1 MKPYTIF
8 FNYLTKFIS
17 SILFFLATTIT
28 IILFTIFNQNF
39 MAQQLNETNYY
50 EKLYTNIKLE
60 MSYYV
65 TQSGLSDDILNNIF
79 DKELLRRTTEK
90 MLDNFYNNKDNTINK
105 TSIEENLMNNINEEL
120 KDYKLTEEDKTSIN
134 KFITQMS
141 SIYETEI
148 SYSNI
153 LNKYHNSFNRIYHIL
168 VALDILCITLFII
181 NYFITRYTLKERN
194 IIISLLTTATLITI
208 IHLYLS
214 NTLDL
219 GHLEFYNDII
229 SNLINYTY
237 QSIMSIFN
245 IVSTLYLVISLSL
258 ILYATKY
265 TKELL
270 KYKDKVLIIL
280 AIIWMGVIF
289 MFSAQVSD
297 ESKSSSNKV
306 TSAVVN
312 TVISIKKENISE
324 EKRQKIIEDKTFIV
338 RKSAHFTEY
347 FILGLILILYLQTKE
362 KLATKYV
369 ILAIIFCV
377 LYATSDEIH
386 QLFVDGRSCK
396 IMDILIDTCGS
407 SLAILGFTSIYKITT
422 NLKKQKELFIEQI

>member
-1 MKPYTIF
+1 MKPHTIF

-17 SILFFLATTIT
+17 SILFFLTTTIT

-50 EKLYTNIKLE
+50 EKLYDNIKLE

-105 TSIEENLMNNINEEL
+105 TSVEENLMNNINEEL

-141 SIYETEI
+141 STYETEI

-153 LNKYHNSFNRIYHIL
+153 LNKYHNSFNKIYHIL
-168 VALDILCITLFII
+168 VALDILCIALFII

-194 IIISLLTTATLITI
+194 IIISLLTTTILITI

-245 IVSTLYLVISLSL
+245 IVSTIYLVISLSL

-270 KYKDKVLIIL
+270 KYKDKVIIIL

-312 TVISIKKENISE
+312 TIISIKKENISE

-338 RKSAHFTEY
+338 RKTAHFTEY

-362 KLATKYV
+362 KLTTKYI

>member
-1 MKPYTIF
+1 MKPHTIF

-17 SILFFLATTIT
+17 SILFFLTTTIT
-28 IILFTIFNQNF
+28 IILFTLFNQNF

-105 TSIEENLMNNINEEL
+105 TSVEENLMNNINEEL

-141 SIYETEI
+141 STYETEI

-168 VALDILCITLFII
+168 VALDLLCIALFII

-194 IIISLLTTATLITI
+194 IIISLLTTTILITI

-245 IVSTLYLVISLSL
+245 IVSTIYLVISLSL

-338 RKSAHFTEY
+338 RKTAHFTEY

-362 KLATKYV
+362 KLTTKYI

>member
-1 MKPYTIF
+1 MKPHTIF

-17 SILFFLATTIT
+17 SILFFLTTTIT

-50 EKLYTNIKLE
+50 EKLYDNIKLE

-105 TSIEENLMNNINEEL
+105 TSVEENLMNNINEEL

-141 SIYETEI
+141 STYETEI

-194 IIISLLTTATLITI
+194 IIISLLTTTILITI

-245 IVSTLYLVISLSL
+245 IVSTIYLVISLSL

-338 RKSAHFTEY
+338 RKTAHFTEY

-362 KLATKYV
+362 KLTTKYI

-407 SLAILGFTSIYKITT
+407 SLAILGFTSIYKLTT

>member
-105 TSIEENLMNNINEEL
+105 TSVEENLMNNINEEL

-141 SIYETEI
+141 STYEAEI

-168 VALDILCITLFII
+168 VALDLLCIALFII

-194 IIISLLTTATLITI
+194 IIISLLTTTILITI

-245 IVSTLYLVISLSL
+245 IVSTIYLVISLSL

-362 KLATKYV
+362 KLAPKYI

-407 SLAILGFTSIYKITT
+407 SLAILGFTSIYKLTT

>member
-105 TSIEENLMNNINEEL
+105 TSVEENLMNNINEEL
-120 KDYKLTEEDKTSIN
+120 KDYKLTEEDKTSID

-141 SIYETEI
+141 STYEAEI

-153 LNKYHNSFNRIYHIL
+153 LNKYHNTFNRIYHIL
-168 VALDILCITLFII
+168 VALDILCIALFII

-194 IIISLLTTATLITI
+194 IITSLLTTTVLITI

-245 IVSTLYLVISLSL
+245 IVSTIYLVISLSL

-338 RKSAHFTEY
+338 RKTAHFTEY
-347 FILGLILILYLQTKE
+347 FILGLIIILYLQTKE
-362 KLATKYV
+362 KLATKYI

-407 SLAILGFTSIYKITT
+407 SLAILGFTSIYKLTT

>member
-1 MKPYTIF
+1 MKPHTIF

-120 KDYKLTEEDKTSIN
+120 KDYKLTEEDKTSID

-141 SIYETEI
+141 STYEAEI

-194 IIISLLTTATLITI
+194 IIISLLTTTILITI

-245 IVSTLYLVISLSL
+245 IVSTIYLVISLSL

-338 RKSAHFTEY
+338 RKTAHFTEY
-347 FILGLILILYLQTKE
+347 FILGLIFILYLQTKE
-362 KLATKYV
+362 KLAPKYI

-377 LYATSDEIH
+377 LYATGDEIH

-407 SLAILGFTSIYKITT
+407 SLAILGFTSIYKLTT

>member
-1 MKPYTIF
+1 MKHYTIF

-17 SILFFLATTIT
+17 SILFFLTTTIT

-105 TSIEENLMNNINEEL
+105 TSVEENLMNNINEEL

-141 SIYETEI
+141 STYETEI

-168 VALDILCITLFII
+168 VALDLLCIALFII

-194 IIISLLTTATLITI
+194 IIISLLTTTILITI

-245 IVSTLYLVISLSL
+245 IVSTIYLVISLSL

-270 KYKDKVLIIL
+270 KCKDKVLIIL

-338 RKSAHFTEY
+338 RKTAHFTEY

-362 KLATKYV
+362 KLTTKYI

-407 SLAILGFTSIYKITT
+407 SLAILGFTSIYKLTT

>member
-1 MKPYTIF
+1 MKPHTIF
-8 FNYLTKFIS
+8 FNYLTKFIA

-90 MLDNFYNNKDNTINK
+90 MLDNFYNNKDNAINK

-153 LNKYHNSFNRIYHIL
+153 LNKYHNSFNRFYHIL
-168 VALDILCITLFII
+168 VALDILCIALFII

-245 IVSTLYLVISLSL
+245 IVSTIYLVISLSL

-362 KLATKYV
+362 KLAPKYI

-407 SLAILGFTSIYKITT
+407 SLAILGFTSIYKLTT

>member
-1 MKPYTIF
+1 
-8 FNYLTKFIS
+8 
-17 SILFFLATTIT
+17 
-28 IILFTIFNQNF
+28 

-168 VALDILCITLFII
+168 VALDILCIALFII

-362 KLATKYV
+362 KLATKYI

-407 SLAILGFTSIYKITT
+407 SLAILGFTSIYKLTT

>member
-105 TSIEENLMNNINEEL
+105 TSVEENLMNNINEEL
-120 KDYKLTEEDKTSIN
+120 KDYKLTEEDKTSID

-141 SIYETEI
+141 STYEMEI

-168 VALDILCITLFII
+168 VALDILCIALFII

-194 IIISLLTTATLITI
+194 IIISLLTTTVLITI

-245 IVSTLYLVISLSL
+245 IVSTIYLVISLSL

-270 KYKDKVLIIL
+270 KYKDKVLIVL

-362 KLATKYV
+362 KLATKYI

-407 SLAILGFTSIYKITT
+407 SLAILGFTSIYKLTT

>member
-120 KDYKLTEEDKTSIN
+120 KDYKLTEEDKTSID

-141 SIYETEI
+141 STYEAEI

-153 LNKYHNSFNRIYHIL
+153 LNKYHNTFNRIYHIL
-168 VALDILCITLFII
+168 VALDILCIALFII

-194 IIISLLTTATLITI
+194 IIISLLTTTVLITI

-214 NTLDL
+214 NTIDL

-245 IVSTLYLVISLSL
+245 IVSTIYLVISLSL

-362 KLATKYV
+362 KLATKYI
-369 ILAIIFCV
+369 ILAIIFCA

-407 SLAILGFTSIYKITT
+407 SLAILGFTSIYKLTT

>member
-17 SILFFLATTIT
+17 SILFFLTTTIT

-120 KDYKLTEEDKTSIN
+120 KDYKLTEEDKTSID

-141 SIYETEI
+141 STYEMEI

-153 LNKYHNSFNRIYHIL
+153 LNKYHNTFNRIYHIL
-168 VALDILCITLFII
+168 VALDLLCITLFII

-245 IVSTLYLVISLSL
+245 IVSTIYLVISLSL

-270 KYKDKVLIIL
+270 KYKDKVLIVL

-338 RKSAHFTEY
+338 RKTAHFTEY

-362 KLATKYV
+362 KLATKYI

-396 IMDILIDTCGS
+396 IIDILIDTCGS
-407 SLAILGFTSIYKITT
+407 SLAILGFTSIYKLTT

>member
-1 MKPYTIF
+1 MKPHTIF

-90 MLDNFYNNKDNTINK
+90 MLDNFYNNKDNAINK

-153 LNKYHNSFNRIYHIL
+153 LNKYHNSFNRFYHIL
-168 VALDILCITLFII
+168 VALDILCIALFII

-245 IVSTLYLVISLSL
+245 IVSTIYLVISLSL

-362 KLATKYV
+362 KLAPKYI

-407 SLAILGFTSIYKITT
+407 SLAILGFTSIYKLTT

>member
-1 MKPYTIF
+1 MKPHTIF

-17 SILFFLATTIT
+17 SILFFLTTTIT

-90 MLDNFYNNKDNTINK
+90 MLDNFYTNKDNTINK

-168 VALDILCITLFII
+168 VALDILCIALFII

-338 RKSAHFTEY
+338 RKTAHFTEY

-362 KLATKYV
+362 KLATKYI

-377 LYATSDEIH
+377 LYATGDEIH

>member
-1 MKPYTIF
+1 MKPHTIF

-17 SILFFLATTIT
+17 SILFFLTTTIT

-50 EKLYTNIKLE
+50 EKLYDNIKLE

-105 TSIEENLMNNINEEL
+105 TSVEENLMNNINEEL

-141 SIYETEI
+141 STYEMEI

-153 LNKYHNSFNRIYHIL
+153 LNKYHNTFNRIYHIL
-168 VALDILCITLFII
+168 VALDILCIALFII

-245 IVSTLYLVISLSL
+245 IVSTIYLVISLSL

-338 RKSAHFTEY
+338 RKTAHFTEY

-362 KLATKYV
+362 KLAAKYI

-377 LYATSDEIH
+377 LYATGDEIH

-407 SLAILGFTSIYKITT
+407 SLAILGFTSIYKLTT

>member
-1 MKPYTIF
+1 MKPHTIF

-168 VALDILCITLFII
+168 VALDLLCITLFII

-245 IVSTLYLVISLSL
+245 IVSTIYLVISLSL

-270 KYKDKVLIIL
+270 KYKDKVLIVL

-362 KLATKYV
+362 KLAPKYI

-407 SLAILGFTSIYKITT
+407 SLAILGFTSIYKLTT

>member
-120 KDYKLTEEDKTSIN
+120 KDYKLTEEDKTSID

-141 SIYETEI
+141 STYEMEI

-153 LNKYHNSFNRIYHIL
+153 LNKYHNTFNRIYHIL
-168 VALDILCITLFII
+168 VALDLLCITLFII

-194 IIISLLTTATLITI
+194 IIISLLTTTVLITI

-362 KLATKYV
+362 KLATKYI

-407 SLAILGFTSIYKITT
+407 SLAILGFTSIYKLTT

>member
-17 SILFFLATTIT
+17 SILFFLTTTIT

-168 VALDILCITLFII
+168 VALDILCIALFII

-194 IIISLLTTATLITI
+194 IIISLLTTTILITI

-245 IVSTLYLVISLSL
+245 IVSTIYLVISLSL

-362 KLATKYV
+362 KLAPKYI

>member
-1 MKPYTIF
+1 MKPHTIF

-17 SILFFLATTIT
+17 SILFFLTTTIT

-50 EKLYTNIKLE
+50 EKLYDNIKLE

-105 TSIEENLMNNINEEL
+105 TSVEENLMNNINEEL

-141 SIYETEI
+141 STYEMEI

-168 VALDILCITLFII
+168 VALDLLCIALFII

-194 IIISLLTTATLITI
+194 IIISLLTTTILITI

-245 IVSTLYLVISLSL
+245 IVSTIYLVISLSL

-338 RKSAHFTEY
+338 RKTAHFTEY

-362 KLATKYV
+362 KLTTKYI

>member
-1 MKPYTIF
+1 MKPHTIF

-105 TSIEENLMNNINEEL
+105 TSVEENLMNNINEEL

-141 SIYETEI
+141 STYETEI

-153 LNKYHNSFNRIYHIL
+153 LNKYHNSFNRIYRIL
-168 VALDILCITLFII
+168 VALDILCIALFII

-194 IIISLLTTATLITI
+194 IIISLLTTTILITI

-245 IVSTLYLVISLSL
+245 IVSTIYLVISLSL

-338 RKSAHFTEY
+338 RKTAHFTEY

-362 KLATKYV
+362 KLATKYI

-396 IMDILIDTCGS
+396 IIDILIDTCGS
-407 SLAILGFTSIYKITT
+407 SLAILGFTSIYKLTT

>member
-17 SILFFLATTIT
+17 SILFFLTTTIT

-105 TSIEENLMNNINEEL
+105 TSVEENLMNNINEEL

-141 SIYETEI
+141 STYEMEI

-245 IVSTLYLVISLSL
+245 IVSTIYLVISLFL

-362 KLATKYV
+362 KLATKYI

>member
-8 FNYLTKFIS
+8 FNNLTKFIS

-39 MAQQLNETNYY
+39 IAQQLNETNYY

-105 TSIEENLMNNINEEL
+105 TSVEENLMNNINEEL

-141 SIYETEI
+141 STYEMEI

-168 VALDILCITLFII
+168 VALDLLCITLFII

-362 KLATKYV
+362 QLATKYI

-377 LYATSDEIH
+377 LYATGDEIH

-407 SLAILGFTSIYKITT
+407 SLAILGFTSIYKLTT

>member
-120 KDYKLTEEDKTSIN
+120 KDYKLTEEDKTSID

-141 SIYETEI
+141 STYEAEI

-168 VALDILCITLFII
+168 VALDILCIALFII

-362 KLATKYV
+362 KLATKYI

-407 SLAILGFTSIYKITT
+407 SLAILGFTSIYKLTT

>member
-1 MKPYTIF
+1 MKPHTIF

-168 VALDILCITLFII
+168 VALDLLCIALFII

-194 IIISLLTTATLITI
+194 IIISLLTTTILITI

-270 KYKDKVLIIL
+270 KYKDKVLIVL

-362 KLATKYV
+362 KLAPKYI

>member
-1 MKPYTIF
+1 
-8 FNYLTKFIS
+8 
-17 SILFFLATTIT
+17 
-28 IILFTIFNQNF
+28 

-120 KDYKLTEEDKTSIN
+120 KDYKLTEEDKTSID

-141 SIYETEI
+141 STYEAEI

-194 IIISLLTTATLITI
+194 IIISLLTTTILITI

-245 IVSTLYLVISLSL
+245 IVSTIYLVISLSL

-338 RKSAHFTEY
+338 RKTAHFTEY
-347 FILGLILILYLQTKE
+347 FILGLIFILYLQTKE
-362 KLATKYV
+362 KLAPKYI

-377 LYATSDEIH
+377 LYATGDEIH

-407 SLAILGFTSIYKITT
+407 SLAILGFTSIYKLTT

>member
-1 MKPYTIF
+1 MKPHTIF

-17 SILFFLATTIT
+17 SILFFLTTTIT

-50 EKLYTNIKLE
+50 EKLYDNIKLE

-105 TSIEENLMNNINEEL
+105 TSVEENLMNNINEEL

-141 SIYETEI
+141 STYETEI

-168 VALDILCITLFII
+168 VALDLLCIALFII

-194 IIISLLTTATLITI
+194 IIISLLTTTILITI

-245 IVSTLYLVISLSL
+245 IVSTIYLVISLSL

-270 KYKDKVLIIL
+270 KCKDKVLIIL

-338 RKSAHFTEY
+338 RKTAHFTEY
-347 FILGLILILYLQTKE
+347 FILGLILILYFQTKE
-362 KLATKYV
+362 KLTTKYI

-396 IMDILIDTCGS
+396 IIDILIDTCGS

>member
-1 MKPYTIF
+1 MKPHTIF

-141 SIYETEI
+141 STYEMEI

-168 VALDILCITLFII
+168 VALDLLCIALFII

-194 IIISLLTTATLITI
+194 IIISLLTTTILITI

-338 RKSAHFTEY
+338 RKTAHFTEY

-362 KLATKYV
+362 KLAPKYI

-407 SLAILGFTSIYKITT
+407 SLAILGFTSIYKLTT

>member
-120 KDYKLTEEDKTSIN
+120 KDYKLTEEDKTSID

-141 SIYETEI
+141 STYETEI

-168 VALDILCITLFII
+168 VALDILCIALFII

-237 QSIMSIFN
+237 QSIMSIFMLLN
-245 IVSTLYLVISLSL
+245 TLKNS
-258 ILYATKY
+258 
-265 TKELL
+265 
-270 KYKDKVLIIL
+270 
-280 AIIWMGVIF
+280 
-289 MFSAQVSD
+289 
-297 ESKSSSNKV
+297 
-306 TSAVVN
+306 
-312 TVISIKKENISE
+312 
-324 EKRQKIIEDKTFIV
+324 
-338 RKSAHFTEY
+338 
-347 FILGLILILYLQTKE
+347 
-362 KLATKYV
+362 
-369 ILAIIFCV
+369 
-377 LYATSDEIH
+377 
-386 QLFVDGRSCK
+386 
-396 IMDILIDTCGS
+396 
-407 SLAILGFTSIYKITT
+407 
-422 NLKKQKELFIEQI
+422 

>member
-105 TSIEENLMNNINEEL
+105 TSVEENLMNNINEEL

-141 SIYETEI
+141 STYEAEI

-168 VALDILCITLFII
+168 VALDILCIALFII

-194 IIISLLTTATLITI
+194 IIISLLTTTVLITI

-245 IVSTLYLVISLSL
+245 IVSTIYLVISLSL

-362 KLATKYV
+362 KLAPKYI

-407 SLAILGFTSIYKITT
+407 SLAILGFTSIYKLTT

>member
-1 MKPYTIF
+1 MKPHTIF

-17 SILFFLATTIT
+17 SILFFLTTTIT

-105 TSIEENLMNNINEEL
+105 TSVEENLMNNINEEL

-141 SIYETEI
+141 STYETEI

-168 VALDILCITLFII
+168 VALDILCIALFII

-194 IIISLLTTATLITI
+194 IIISLLTTTVIITI

-245 IVSTLYLVISLSL
+245 IVSTIYLVISLSL

>member
-105 TSIEENLMNNINEEL
+105 TSIEENLMNNISEEL
-120 KDYKLTEEDKTSIN
+120 KDYKLTEEDKTSID

-141 SIYETEI
+141 STYEAEI

-168 VALDILCITLFII
+168 VALDLLCIALFII

-194 IIISLLTTATLITI
+194 IIISLLTTTVLITI

-245 IVSTLYLVISLSL
+245 IVSTIYLVISLFL

-362 KLATKYV
+362 KLAAKYI

-407 SLAILGFTSIYKITT
+407 SLAILGFTSIYKLTT

>member
-1 MKPYTIF
+1 MKPHTIF

-17 SILFFLATTIT
+17 SILFFLTTTIT

-50 EKLYTNIKLE
+50 EKLYDNIKLE

-105 TSIEENLMNNINEEL
+105 TSVEENLMNNINEEL

-141 SIYETEI
+141 STYETEI

-153 LNKYHNSFNRIYHIL
+153 LNRYHNSFNRIYHIL
-168 VALDILCITLFII
+168 VALDLLCITLFII

-194 IIISLLTTATLITI
+194 IIISLLTTTILITI

-245 IVSTLYLVISLSL
+245 IVSTIYLVISLSL

-338 RKSAHFTEY
+338 RKTAHFTEY

-362 KLATKYV
+362 KLTTKYI

-396 IMDILIDTCGS
+396 IIDILIDTCGS

>member
-1 MKPYTIF
+1 
-8 FNYLTKFIS
+8 
-17 SILFFLATTIT
+17 
-28 IILFTIFNQNF
+28 
-39 MAQQLNETNYY
+39 
-50 EKLYTNIKLE
+50 
-60 MSYYV
+60 
-65 TQSGLSDDILNNIF
+65 
-79 DKELLRRTTEK
+79 
-90 MLDNFYNNKDNTINK
+90 
-105 TSIEENLMNNINEEL
+105 MN
-120 KDYKLTEEDKTSIN
+120 
-134 KFITQMS
+134 
-141 SIYETEI
+141 
-148 SYSNI
+148 
-153 LNKYHNSFNRIYHIL
+153 
-168 VALDILCITLFII
+168 II

-245 IVSTLYLVISLSL
+245 IVSTIYLVISLSL

-338 RKSAHFTEY
+338 RKTAHFTEY

-362 KLATKYV
+362 KLTTKYI
-369 ILAIIFCV
+369 ILAIIFCA

-407 SLAILGFTSIYKITT
+407 SLAILGFTSIYKLTT

>member
-1 MKPYTIF
+1 MKPHTIF

-17 SILFFLATTIT
+17 SILFFLTTTIT

-105 TSIEENLMNNINEEL
+105 TSVEENLMNNINEEL
-120 KDYKLTEEDKTSIN
+120 KDHKLTEEDKTSIN

-141 SIYETEI
+141 STYETEI

-194 IIISLLTTATLITI
+194 IIISLLTTTILITI

-245 IVSTLYLVISLSL
+245 IVSTIYLVISLSL

-338 RKSAHFTEY
+338 RKTAHFTEY

-362 KLATKYV
+362 KLTTKYI

-407 SLAILGFTSIYKITT
+407 SLAILGFTSIYKLTT
-422 NLKKQKELFIEQI
+422 KLKKQKELFIEQI

>member
-1 MKPYTIF
+1 MKPHTIF

-17 SILFFLATTIT
+17 SILFFLTTTIT

-50 EKLYTNIKLE
+50 EKLYDNIKLE

-105 TSIEENLMNNINEEL
+105 TSVEENLMNNINEEL

-141 SIYETEI
+141 STYETEI

-168 VALDILCITLFII
+168 VALDLLCIALFII

-194 IIISLLTTATLITI
+194 IIISLLTTTILITI

-245 IVSTLYLVISLSL
+245 IVSTIYLVISLSL

-338 RKSAHFTEY
+338 RKTAHFTEY
-347 FILGLILILYLQTKE
+347 FILGLILILYVQTKE
-362 KLATKYV
+362 KLATKYI

-396 IMDILIDTCGS
+396 IIDILIDTCGS

>member
-105 TSIEENLMNNINEEL
+105 TSVEENLMNNINEEL
-120 KDYKLTEEDKTSIN
+120 KDYKLAEEDKTSID

-141 SIYETEI
+141 STYETEI

-153 LNKYHNSFNRIYHIL
+153 LNKYHNTFNRIYHIL

-245 IVSTLYLVISLSL
+245 IVSTIYLVISLFL

-362 KLATKYV
+362 KLATKYI

-407 SLAILGFTSIYKITT
+407 SLAILGFTSIYKLTT

>member
-1 MKPYTIF
+1 MKPHTIF

-17 SILFFLATTIT
+17 SILFFLTTTIT

-90 MLDNFYNNKDNTINK
+90 MLNNFYNNKDNTINK
-105 TSIEENLMNNINEEL
+105 TSVEENLMNNINEEL
-120 KDYKLTEEDKTSIN
+120 KDYKLTEEDKKSIN

-141 SIYETEI
+141 STYETEI

-153 LNKYHNSFNRIYHIL
+153 LNKYHNSFNRVYHIL

-194 IIISLLTTATLITI
+194 IIISLLTTTILITI

-245 IVSTLYLVISLSL
+245 IVSTIYLVISLSL

-338 RKSAHFTEY
+338 RKTAHFTEY

-362 KLATKYV
+362 KLTTKYI

-407 SLAILGFTSIYKITT
+407 SLAILGFTSIYKLTT

>member
-1 MKPYTIF
+1 MKPHTIF

-17 SILFFLATTIT
+17 SILFFLTTTIT

-50 EKLYTNIKLE
+50 EKLYDNIKLE

-105 TSIEENLMNNINEEL
+105 TSVEENLMNNINEEL

-141 SIYETEI
+141 STYETEI

-153 LNKYHNSFNRIYHIL
+153 LNKYHNSFNKIYHIL
-168 VALDILCITLFII
+168 VALDILCIALFII

-194 IIISLLTTATLITI
+194 IIISLLTTTILITI

-245 IVSTLYLVISLSL
+245 IVSTIYLVISLSL

-270 KYKDKVLIIL
+270 KYKDKVIIIL

-338 RKSAHFTEY
+338 RKTAHFTEY

-362 KLATKYV
+362 KLTTKYI

-407 SLAILGFTSIYKITT
+407 SLAILGFTSIYKLTT